1 MYDGLTDL
9 MQFLMSYKAIMSSY
23 EGNSIV
29 MPKSSV
35 MEVRNVAQT
44 WYTSLWLSHLDLKA
58 NPDANQMCA
67 SIKSHTYDDSWYRNK
82 CHIAP
87 KRFGSQEGNEKSNGL
102 WGIYRLGKN
111 GMHIMGH
118 IISDQD

>member
-1 MYDGLTDL
+1 
-9 MQFLMSYKAIMSSY
+9 MSYKATLSSC

-29 MPKSSV
+29 MSKSFI

-44 WYTSLWLSHLDLKA
+44 WYTSLRLSHPDLRAKPA
-58 NPDANQMCA
+58 ANQMCA
-67 SIKSHTYDDSWYRNK
+67 RIKSHTYDDSWYRNK

-87 KRFGSQEGNEKSNGL
+87 KRFGSQERSEKSNGL
-102 WGIYRLGKN
+102 WGIYRLDKN